1 MIPDGTPRMD
11 AFSRT
16 ALLLGQPAI
25 KRLHASRVAVFGLGG
40 VGSYVVEALARAGV
54 GRFLLVDH
62 DRISVSNLNR
72 QILAL
77 HSTLGRL
84 KTEVAAE
91 RVRDINP
98 RAEVETRAL
107 FYLPETADAIDL
119 AACDYVVDAVDT
131 VSAKVTLAVCAAEA
145 GVPIVSCMG
154 AGNKLDPMRFEVAD
168 LFATSVCPL
177 CKVMRRE
184 MKARGIRAL
193 RVVYSREPPLLPASG
208 EDAAYAECRR
218 PTGSVPSV
226 PAAAGLLL
234 AAEVIRSLTDAGD
247 LERMKRKGRACAP
260 GESPQHTEGI

>member
-16 ALLLGQPAI
+16 ALLWATSI
-25 KRLHASRVAVFGLGG
+25 KNGFTPPVAVFGLGG

-131 VSAKVTLAVCAAEA
+131 VSAKVTLACERR
-145 GVPIVSCMG
+145 G
-154 AGNKLDPMRFEVAD
+154 RRAD
-168 LFATSVCPL
+168 
-177 CKVMRRE
+177 RE
-184 MKARGIRAL
+184 LHGCRQQTRPDAL
-193 RVVYSREPPLLPASG
+193 
-208 EDAAYAECRR
+208 
-218 PTGSVPSV
+218 
-226 PAAAGLLL
+226 
-234 AAEVIRSLTDAGD
+234 
-247 LERMKRKGRACAP
+247 
-260 GESPQHTEGI
+260 